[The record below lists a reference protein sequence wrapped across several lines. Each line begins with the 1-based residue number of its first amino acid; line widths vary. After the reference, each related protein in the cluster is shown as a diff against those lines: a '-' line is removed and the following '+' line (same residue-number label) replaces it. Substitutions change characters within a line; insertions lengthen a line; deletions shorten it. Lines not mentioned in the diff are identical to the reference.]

1 MHVLSVFVDESG
13 DSDLQSVHSPYYLFC
28 LVLHDQNSNLGSKI
42 SNLDN
47 RLEYT
52 EGKDV
57 CIHTGPLIRGE
68 QIYKHDS
75 LDKRRSLFLEM
86 HHFSRK
92 CDVKYTVFKFLKKE
106 STSKLD
112 LEGKMSRELKFYL
125 DRNQVYFSSFDKIII
140 YYDNGQEEITRI
152 LNIVF
157 YSLFNQVESRR
168 VAPSNYRLFQ
178 VADYFCT
185 LELIALKLANNELSN
200 SEKKFFFK
208 SREPQKPYIKTM
220 RKKLIQ

>member
-1 MHVLSVFVDESG
+1 M
-13 DSDLQSVHSPYYLFC
+13 Y
-28 LVLHDQNSNLGSKI
+28 
-42 SNLDN
+42 
-47 RLEYT
+47 
-52 EGKDV
+52 
-57 CIHTGPLIRGE
+57 
-68 QIYKHDS
+68 
-75 LDKRRSLFLEM
+75 
-86 HHFSRK
+86 HFSRK

-152 LNIVF
+152 PNIVF